1 MKFPVIPGFDA
12 NAFQKYLKNTGFLL
26 VGKVGSLIIK
36 MLVGFAVANYLGK
49 AQNGILNYANSFVIV
64 FLAIAA
70 LGLDQFVVREF
81 VKNEEKKE
89 TILGTSVRLK
99 LLGVLLILP
108 LIYCIYPL
116 YSNPQTPVEY
126 VLIVALTGFFQA
138 FNVLDS
144 FYQAQVKAKNIM
156 IVNIVANI
164 LSAILKLLFIFL
176 HLPIIWFIWAFVID
190 AALLSIGY
198 CSIYR
203 KKEGS
208 IFDWHF
214 NKKLARN
221 LLSKSWPL
229 MFSAV
234 LVSIYMKI
242 DQLMIGRMLG
252 EDSLGIYS
260 TVVPLSEAWY
270 FVPIAIVSSVFPAII
285 TAKKQN
291 EQRYQKRL
299 QNLYDL
305 MVLISVLIALMVSI
319 LAPYIYKIA
328 YKPEYFSGA
337 SVLSI
342 HVWAGVFVFLGSASG
357 QFLINE
363 GYTNISLYRTA
374 IGAAVNICLN
384 LLLLPLIGIK
394 GAAWA
399 SLIAYACATFT
410 IFLFRNSRKQGLMML
425 KSLFFISLFQQ
436 AINWRRNK
444 INS

>member
-1 MKFPVIPGFDA
+1 MKFPAIPGFDP
-12 NAFQKYLKNTGFLL
+12 NAFQKYFKNTGFLL
-26 VGKVGSLIIK
+26 VGKVGSLAIK

-64 FLAIAA
+64 FLAIAS

-81 VKNEEKKE
+81 VKKEEKKE
-89 TILGTSVRLK
+89 TILGTTIRLK
-99 LLGVLLILP
+99 TMGMLLVLP
-108 LIYCIYPL
+108 LIYCVYPL
-116 YSNPQTPVEY
+116 YSNPQTPVSY
-126 VLIVALTGFFQA
+126 VLIVALTGFFQV

-156 IVNIVANI
+156 VVNIISNV
-164 LSAILKLLFIFL
+164 LSAIIKLLFISWG
-176 HLPIIWFIWAFVID
+176 LPIIWFIWAFVID
-190 AALLSIGY
+190 AALLAIGY
-198 CSIYR
+198 CLVYR

-208 IFDWHF
+208 ILAWTF
-214 NKKLARN
+214 NKQLARN
-221 LLSKSWPL
+221 LLGKSWPL

-252 EDSLGIYS
+252 EESLGIYS

-270 FVPIAIVSSVFPAII
+270 FVPVAIVSSVFPAII
-285 TAKKQN
+285 TAKQQD

-305 MVLISVLIALMVSI
+305 MVIISGLIALVISF
-319 LAPYIYKIA
+319 LAPFIYKIA

-374 IGAAVNICLN
+374 IGAVVNIVLN
-384 LLLLPLIGIK
+384 LLLLPTIGIE

-399 SLIAYACATFT
+399 SLMAYASATFS
-410 IFLFRNSRKQGLMML
+410 IFLFKNSRRQGLMML
-425 KSLFFISLFQQ
+425 KSLFFVSL
-436 AINWRRNK
+436 
-444 INS
+444 INSIKSFRKTH